1 MVVVYFIDNHAE
13 FCHHQS
19 ISNIEQDIA
28 GGNLSH
34 AQSLLNYGINDLSNT
49 NLDTVTGVLMA
60 DGVNANYVVNNY
72 LDYYNIELR
81 NAQGMMTRADSI
93 RIAQLADLCPLTDS
107 WIVYQAQALYS
118 NLFSNYKVWEG
129 NCDNDTGASRHSF
142 PGNNVISEKGGTQQ
156 HFNLFPNPNDGNIT
170 LIQSIQD
177 ELPVIAEIL
186 NVQGLVVNRIELNF
200 TNKQAKLQLLNL
212 PVGIYLLKLRDNTG
226 ATFNFKFVK
235 Q

>member
-1 MVVVYFIDNHAE
+1 MY
-13 FCHHQS
+13 

-28 GGNLSH
+28 GGLLAH
-34 AQSLLNYGINDLSNT
+34 TQSLLSYDINDLSNT

-60 DGVNANYVVNNY
+60 DGTNANYVVNNY

-93 RIAQLADLCPLTDS
+93 RIAQLADLCPLTDG

-118 NLFSNYKVWEG
+118 NLFSNYKVWDG
-129 NCDNDTGASRHSF
+129 NCDADTSAARHNL
-142 PGNNVISEKGGTQQ
+142 PGNNVISEKGGIQQ
-156 HFNLFPNPNDGNIT
+156 SFNLFPNPNDGNIT
-170 LIQSIQD
+170 LLQSVQD
-177 ELPVIAEIL
+177 ELPVNAEIL

-200 TNKQAKLQLLNL
+200 TNKQAKLHLENL
-212 PVGIYLLKLRDNTG
+212 PPGIYLLKLRDNTG